1 MLYACFSSTL
11 WVRAINNAAEELRR
25 IEKLLSTNKS
35 LLAIDDDNEYETKLA
50 VARLILVVQEAHD
63 LMPSIPT
70 LERLRA

>member
-1 MLYACFSSTL
+1 MLYACFPSTL